1 MGTKFIFFG
10 FLFLINPE
18 LITLDIFPDFIGY
31 FLIAKGLYRVS
42 LLEERCANARKYAFY
57 LAITSALKLLSCTV
71 TFSARVES
79 TRLTVCF
86 LFLVAELSLS
96 LFLCDN
102 AFKGLQYLAM
112 RKDGDLVLKSYDLVK
127 TFTTVFFITKAV
139 ANFLPQAPVI
149 FYTNI
154 DADPDQ
160 VENFDRMVA
169 SFRTLRSVLFV
180 VAAIALVIL
189 GIYTARL
196 LKAYLI
202 RCKEDRAFSS
212 QILSAYEENVMNNA
226 SLQTRLAIKDAF
238 FWFFLGFILLGDL
251 YLDHINMFPKPFCPL
266 FLYFG
271 LKKLE
276 KVSAVKKWHI
286 AVSLVSFFVTLAVYV
301 FRIVSLAVN
310 ADFPYTFPYQFSA
323 WIVSVFGSVGI
334 LLPLVFTLLSVWKL
348 SEKYTAFLYKKYFV
362 LLLIFCVGMTA
373 LSFSQYLFVGRSDF
387 VVWLQWILYAVTL
400 YVHKS
405 SLDDIYREA
414 EYKLM

>member
-1 MGTKFIFFG
+1 MGTKLIFFG

-31 FLIAKGLYRVS
+31 FMIAKGLYRVS
-42 LLEERCANARKYAFY
+42 LLEERCANARRFSFY
-57 LAITSALKLLSCTV
+57 LAITSILKLLSCTV
-71 TFSARVES
+71 TFAARVES

-86 LFLVAELSLS
+86 LFLVAELSFS

-102 AFKGLQYLAM
+102 AFKGLQYLAI

-127 TFTTVFFITKAV
+127 TFVTVFFITKSI
-139 ANFLPQAPVI
+139 ANFLPQAPAI

-160 VENFDRMVA
+160 VENFDQMVS
-169 SFRTLRSVLFV
+169 SFRTLRSILFIVGAV
-180 VAAIALVIL
+180 VLVIL

-202 RCKEDRAFSS
+202 RCREDKVFASK
-212 QILSAYEENVMNNA
+212 ILSAYEENVVNNN

-238 FWFFLGFILLGDL
+238 FWLFLGFVLLGDL
-251 YLDHINMFPKPFCPL
+251 YLDHINMFPKPLCPL

-271 LKKLE
+271 LKKLG
-276 KVSAVKKWHI
+276 KALPVKKYWTNL
-286 AVSLVSFFVTLAVYV
+286 SLLSFFVTLSAYI
-301 FRIVSLAVN
+301 FRLVSLLTSD
-310 ADFPYTFPYQFSA
+310 DFPYTFPYQASA
-323 WIVSVFGSVGI
+323 VIVSLLGSVF
-334 LLPLVFTLLSVWKL
+334 LFVPLVFALFAVWKTC
-348 SEKYTAFLYKKYFV
+348 EEYTTFLYKRYFV
-362 LLLIFCVGMTA
+362 LLLICCIALVS
-373 LSFSQYLFVGRSDF
+373 LSFSQYLFVGRSDL
-387 VVWLQWILYAVTL
+387 VVWLQWIFYSVTL